1 MQLWSGVF
9 TVVLTLNVIWFFMG
23 FWYFTIKSDAAAK
36 LLVPKSARESPLF
49 STLSASVRFLGAM
62 NFAFAL
68 MAALVLA
75 NLSLFDDARQGALL
89 AGVFAVTHA
98 GQFLCNVPIA
108 MGGGRRGESLWNVLN
123 GPMAFIFAVDFA
135 LMFANASVCVG
146 YSALFLGL

>member
-9 TVVLTLNVIWFFMG
+9 TVVLALNVVWFSMG
-23 FWYFTIKSDAAAK
+23 FWYFTFKSVAAAK

-68 MAALVLA
+68 LAALLLA
-75 NLSLFDDARQGALL
+75 NLSLFDDPRQRALL
-89 AGVFAVTHA
+89 AGVFAVAHA

-123 GPMAFIFAVDFA
+123 GPMALIFAVDFA
-135 LMFANASVCVG
+135 LMLANAAAGLG
-146 YSALFLGL
+146 YSIA